1 MYFREIIL
9 ANTFRKSWNEMNDMN
24 HENVGCNGDQRIIEN
39 HDKMEKYYWKLLEL
53 FSIEYLMCNGYWAI
67 HIIGD
72 LR

>member
-1 MYFREIIL
+1 
-9 ANTFRKSWNEMNDMN
+9 MNNMN
-24 HENVGCNGDQRIIEN
+24 HENVGCNGDQRITEN

-53 FSIEYLMCNGYWAI
+53 FSIEYLMCNGYWII